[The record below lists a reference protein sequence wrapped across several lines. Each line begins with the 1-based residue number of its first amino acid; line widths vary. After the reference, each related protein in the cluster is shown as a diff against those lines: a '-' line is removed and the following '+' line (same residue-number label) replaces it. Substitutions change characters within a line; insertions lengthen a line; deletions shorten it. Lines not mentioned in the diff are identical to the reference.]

1 MTLLILAAGLGSR
14 FGGLKQLEP
23 MGPTGEFIIDYSI
36 FDAKR
41 SGFNKVVIVIKE
53 EMLDDFKKTIG
64 NRIEEHIKVEYA
76 FQKIDDTPISIKTNR
91 VKPWGTGQAIL
102 CAKNYIN
109 ENFAVINADDFYG
122 ENAYV
127 EAYNFLKEATD
138 TNFGLIGYVAE
149 NTLSDNGA
157 VKRAVL
163 EIENENLISLTECS
177 VIEKNDCLQCE
188 SLKDKRQFCI
198 EKNRLVSMSL
208 LLFTPKIFNILES
221 EFKLFLESMSDEE
234 KDEFFIHDI
243 LDKYLK
249 QNKISIKVKKTNSI
263 WYGVTYKEDKEKVQ
277 NAIREK
283 IKKHIYKKNLWS

>member
-102 CAKNYIN
+102 CAKNYIDD
-109 ENFAVINADDFYG
+109 NFAVINADDFYG

-127 EAYNFLKEATD
+127 EAYNFLKGATD

-188 SLKDKRQFCI
+188 SLKDKKQFCI

-234 KDEFFIHDI
+234 KDEFLIHDI

-263 WYGVTYKEDKEKVQ
+263 
-277 NAIREK
+277 
-283 IKKHIYKKNLWS
+283 